1 MSTHLIPS
9 LTNVVQA
16 VLVAAVSYVSWN
28 ILKRRSAFLTI
39 NKIPGP
45 KPTSWFKGSFF
56 EVFGLDSWN
65 FHEMMREK
73 YGPTS
78 TFSSLFG
85 VSIPSGKKQG
95 YELSLALYGCGS
107 DYSTQ
112 DKYIYTFDP
121 KAMHHILIKDQ
132 YAFEEQP
139 VFILY
144 VTFTF
149 WLSTSFFS
157 SLLELGKDK
166 QVTLRQWLVVNTR
179 GAPSETEKDAQ
190 SGLFD
195 RSYARYAWVSVP
207 TFNEITLKLRDS
219 ISRKVQD
226 GPQEVEILSWMSRTA
241 LELVGQSGLG
251 YSFDPLTDEN
261 CAHPY
266 PKALKGLLSLLA
278 VTFWSRT
285 YVLPW
290 LTNFIPARML
300 RTLSFYWPSSN
311 LHQGRELSDYMWQLS
326 LEIYHEKMQALNQG
340 DQAVVEQIGKGKDI
354 MSVLINENLKASE
367 EDRLDE
373 GELIGQVSRTLIFAA
388 MDTTS
393 SALART
399 LLLLA
404 ENPSVQTRLREELVQ
419 ARQDNDGHDLGY
431 DTLVSLPYL
440 DCICR
445 ETLRLYPPVPRL
457 MRTTAKDTV
466 LPLSTPVTGT
476 DGSVITEIPVPA
488 HTNVYISIL
497 GSNRNTSLWGPD
509 ALEWKPERWLEP
521 LPAVVPE
528 ARIPGVYSH
537 LMTFNGGGRSCI
549 GFKFSQL
556 EMKVVLAHL
565 IETFEFAPTG
575 EKVYWQYAAVS
586 NPFVRNGGKTQVKL
600 PMRISLVN
608 KA

>member
-45 KPTSWFKGSFF
+45 KPTSWFKVHSINIKTGSFF

-139 VFILY
+139 VFIL
-144 VTFTF
+144 TNKLLFGNGL
-149 WLSTSFFS
+149 LSTLGEHHRKQRKMLNPVFS
-157 SLLELGKDK
+157 IAHMRDML
-166 QVTLRQWLVVNTR
+166 
-179 GAPSETEKDAQ
+179 
-190 SGLFD
+190 
-195 RSYARYAWVSVP
+195 P

-373 GELIGQVSRTLIFAA
+373 GELIGQVLPWTLIFAA

>member
-85 VSIPSGKKQG
+85 
-95 YELSLALYGCGS
+95 
-107 DYSTQ
+107 

-139 VFILY
+139 VFIL
-144 VTFTF
+144 TNKLLFGNGL
-149 WLSTSFFS
+149 LSTLGEHHRKQRKMLNPVFS
-157 SLLELGKDK
+157 IAHMRDML
-166 QVTLRQWLVVNTR
+166 
-179 GAPSETEKDAQ
+179 
-190 SGLFD
+190 
-195 RSYARYAWVSVP
+195 P

-373 GELIGQVSRTLIFAA
+373 GELIGQMSTLIFAA